1 LGKQTT
7 KQPNTMASI
16 VENIAFSVINDLY
29 FEKVQ
34 TILNKIYENVKNNKT
49 KTKDKTFIKNMVQSF
64 RRRGR
69 EALDFP
75 ITLKILDIKRNKLTS
90 IPELPEGLLVLDAS
104 SNKLTSLPELPASL
118 KVLIVSNNLLTSL
131 PELPEGLEV
140 LYCDQNLLTS
150 FPNIPTTLQI
160 LVGYNNCFTE
170 DIILPKKLKFK
181 NVQSRLILDKK
192 HYGINKTEVDEFILN
207 NSRINRSNCKCGKYI
222 TRLFKKYSEEL
233 SNEFK
238 TFAYYYEDNRRCGDC
253 DRHYTCGFCCKK
265 YRIERPGHSFYFQG

>member
-1 LGKQTT
+1 MEKETLKRIFDFFE
-7 KQPNTMASI
+7 KK
-16 VENIAFSVINDLY
+16 ENLKKPFVYKLAINEPFTEDDLNVKGNLY
-29 FEKVQ
+29 FPNSK
-34 TILNKIYENVKNNKT
+34 KI
-49 KTKDKTFIKNMVQSF
+49 
-64 RRRGR
+64 
-69 EALDFP
+69 
-75 ITLKILDIKRNKLTS
+75 
-90 IPELPEGLLVLDAS
+90 
-104 SNKLTSLPELPASL
+104 TSLPKGL
-118 KVLIVSNNLLTSL
+118 KVEGDLSL
-131 PELPEGLEV
+131 ANTRIRTLPEGLEV

-150 FPNIPTTLQI
+150 LPNIPTTLKI
-160 LVGYNNCFTE
+160 LVGYNNCFIE
-170 DIILPKKLKFK
+170 DIILPKNLKFK

-222 TRLFKKYSEEL
+222 ALLFKKYSEEL